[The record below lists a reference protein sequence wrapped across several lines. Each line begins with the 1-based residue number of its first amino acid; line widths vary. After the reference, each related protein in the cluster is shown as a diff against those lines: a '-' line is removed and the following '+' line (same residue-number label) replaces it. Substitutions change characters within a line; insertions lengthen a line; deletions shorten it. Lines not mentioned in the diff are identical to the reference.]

1 MTFLITGG
9 AGFIGSHLA
18 ERLLA
23 AGHRVTILDD
33 LSTGRLE
40 NIAAIRS
47 NPSFHFVRGSVE
59 DQTTVSLLVHDAD
72 AVFHLASAVGV
83 QLVVNEPVRTIR
95 TTIRGTEVVLE
106 AAHRFGRP
114 TLITSSS
121 EVYGKST
128 RVPFNEE
135 DDVVMGA
142 TRHSRW
148 CYAYSKGI
156 DEFLGMAY
164 HMQYGLPVT
173 IVRLFNTVGPRQVG
187 MYGMVLPRF
196 VGAALRGEPLS
207 VYGDGKQCRCFC
219 HVDDVADALER
230 LMAKTS
236 AAGEV
241 YNIGSNEE
249 VSILDLA
256 NRVIKRTG
264 SSSKIEFVTYE
275 QAFGRSFDDMLRR
288 VPSLKK
294 IDKAIG
300 FKPAHCLDEIID
312 SVIADQKKAP
322 AEVRK

>member
-1 MTFLITGG
+1 MTMTYLITGG

-23 AGHRVTILDD
+23 AGNRVIVLDD
-33 LSTGRLE
+33 LSTGRME
-40 NIAAIRS
+40 NLAAVRT
-47 NPSFHFVRGSVE
+47 NANLHFVRGSVE
-59 DQTTVSLLVHDAD
+59 DETTVNLLVHDAD

-83 QLVVNEPVRTIR
+83 ELVVNEPVRTIR

-128 RVPFNEE
+128 KVPFSE
-135 DDVVMGA
+135 DDDVAMGA

-156 DEFLGMAY
+156 DEFLGLAY

-187 MYGMVLPRF
+187 RYGMVLPRF
-196 VGAALRGEPLS
+196 VSAALQGKPLI

-219 HVDDVADALER
+219 HVADVVGALGR
-230 LMAKTS
+230 LMSTGS
-236 AAGEV
+236 VAGEV
-241 YNIGSNEE
+241 YNVGSNEE
-249 VSILDLA
+249 ISILELA
-256 NRVIKRTG
+256 RRVIERAN
-264 SSSKIEFVTYE
+264 SSSKIEFMTYE

-288 VPSLKK
+288 VPNLSKVN
-294 IDKAIG
+294 KAIG
-300 FKPAHCLDEIID
+300 FEPTQNLNQIID
-312 SVIADQKKAP
+312 SVIADQ
-322 AEVRK
+322 RS